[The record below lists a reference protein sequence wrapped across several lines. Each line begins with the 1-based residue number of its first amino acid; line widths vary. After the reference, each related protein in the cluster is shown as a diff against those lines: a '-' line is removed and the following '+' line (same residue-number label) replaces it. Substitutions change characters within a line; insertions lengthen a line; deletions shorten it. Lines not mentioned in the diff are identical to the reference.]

1 MQNLTPTQILI
12 YEALLKIPKGKVIT
26 YGELGRHLNI
36 HPRAVGRLLSKNPY
50 PDKYPCF
57 KVVAFDGALNGFAF
71 GLEEKVKRLEA
82 DGVEII
88 NSVVPEKYFYH
99 FE

>member
-1 MQNLTPTQILI
+1 MKTFTPKQQLVYDT
-12 YEALLKIPKGKVIT
+12 LLKIPKGKVIT

-57 KVVAFDGALNGFAF
+57 KVVAFNGALNGFAF
-71 GLEEKVKRLEA
+71 GLEDKAKRLKV
-82 DGVEII
+82 DGIEIV
-88 NSVVPEKYFYH
+88 NGAVPEKYFYT
-99 FE
+99 F